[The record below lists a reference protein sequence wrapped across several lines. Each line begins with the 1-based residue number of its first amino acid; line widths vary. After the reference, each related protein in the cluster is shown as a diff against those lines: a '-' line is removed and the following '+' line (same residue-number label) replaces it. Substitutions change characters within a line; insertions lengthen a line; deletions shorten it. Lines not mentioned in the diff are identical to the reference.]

1 MPFVDELITNT
12 FTYEP
17 YDGFCPDFSAYFNK
31 LKFPDNYKEL
41 KQRPTPPIK
50 GSSWYFPDYEYIVV
64 WYDSSFIF
72 HQENSQAHVKVK
84 LVNLRN
90 PTYKKGEITCLSVLY
105 ITVPI
110 NILHYF
116 FIGSVWKEG
125 KAIKQ
130 VKLKEYLVTA
140 NKAFERKRDNVSYQS
155 FDDKEKLEYNEPF
168 SPNLYTIESDCNNY
182 KKYDKNQLIKIQQNG
197 IDFIIHPLHLFC
209 AHYGMSADIK
219 RILTT
224 YDWNEV
230 KKRFYL
236 DINEPSLYHEKHV
249 VLPKYFVKKDAIFLY
264 HLKYDNPVALSRTKS
279 LNNEIKVS
287 DGNKKPI
294 KVPFW
299 HDQEVQLKIRGIE
312 LDGIV
317 LCAEIVGINQPIGD
331 DITLVL
337 HRTKKVDEE
346 NSQTSGNKK
355 AIIKTYKRDVNTEY
369 LGNKITNEEPNNR
382 TSQSIKKR
390 FEELGRKRIINT
402 VNFQNHNTGSNQ
414 SKGMQPKDISEL
426 GFGEHYGKEGK
437 VGLAAC
443 FLDSESENKD
453 IKLFRL
459 WDMAQDF
466 ALLNGGQAHW
476 FTPKLGFR
484 NDDKLVFL
492 SLENDT
498 AFAYP
503 EIALVI
509 RIMLGDE
516 KFYIVDFSQKSHDIS
531 MSGIAYKES
540 CNEDFI
546 SLDDIQSSKLAE
558 ILSEV
563 ILKEQLPTEY
573 ISEQNQYQTKISTF
587 RHPTAKS
594 SNWVYNAVSKLTPQN
609 LINPN
614 K

>member
-17 YDGFCPDFSAYFNK
+17 YDGFCPDFSAFFNQI
-31 LKFPDNYKEL
+31 KFPSDYANL
-41 KQRPTPPIK
+41 NPRPFPPIK

-72 HQENSQAHVKVK
+72 HQKNSQAYVKVK
-84 LVNLRN
+84 LVNLKN
-90 PTYKKGEITCLSVLY
+90 PTYKKGEFTYLSVLY

-130 VKLKEYLVTA
+130 VKLKEYLITA
-140 NKAFERKRDNVSYQS
+140 NQAFEGKRDNVSYQP
-155 FDDKEKLEYNEPF
+155 FYDKEKHEYNKPF
-168 SPNLYTIESDCNNY
+168 SPNAYTIESDRNNY
-182 KKYDKNQLIKIQQNG
+182 KYDQNLFIKIKQNDR
-197 IDFIIHPLHLFC
+197 DFIIHPLHLFC
-209 AHYGMSADIK
+209 SHYGLSADIK
-219 RILTT
+219 RILTA
-224 YDWNEV
+224 YNWGEV
-230 KKRFYL
+230 KNRLYL
-236 DINEPSLYHEKHV
+236 DENEPSLYPEKHV

-264 HLKYDNPVALSRTKS
+264 HLKYDNSVALSRTKS

-287 DGNKKPI
+287 DESHKPV
-294 KVPFW
+294 KVQFW
-299 HDQEVQLKIRGIE
+299 HDQEVQFKIRGIE
-312 LDGIV
+312 LDDVV
-317 LCAEIVGINQPIGD
+317 LCAEIIGINQPIGD

-337 HRTKKVDEE
+337 HHTKKVDEE

-402 VNFQNHNTGSNQ
+402 VNFQNQNGGSNQ
-414 SKGMQPKDISEL
+414 SKGMQPKDIGEL
-426 GFGEHYGKEGK
+426 GFGDHYGKEGK

-531 MSGIAYKES
+531 MSGITYKES
-540 CNEDFI
+540 NGEDFI
-546 SLDDIQSSKLAE
+546 TLDDIQDSKLAE
-558 ILSEV
+558 IISEV
-563 ILKEQLPTEY
+563 VHSEQLPTEY
-573 ISEQNQYQTKISTF
+573 ILQQNKEEMKIATF
-587 RHPTAKS
+587 RHPSAES
-594 SNWVYNAVSKLTPQN
+594 SNWAFNAISKLTHKT
-609 LINPN
+609 LS
-614 K
+614 KF

>member
-294 KVPFW
+294 KVQFW

-312 LDGIV
+312 LDGVV
-317 LCAEIVGINQPIGD
+317 LCAEIIGINQPIGD

-337 HRTKKVDEE
+337 FR
-346 NSQTSGNKK
+346 NKK
-355 AIIKTYKRDVNTEY
+355 GKKKNTQSVGSDKIITKTYKREVNTEY
-369 LGNKITNEEPNNR
+369 LGTKITDSEPDNR
-382 TSQSIKKR
+382 TSESIKRR

-402 VNFQNHNTGSNQ
+402 VNVQHQNNNPTQTKVIPPNEA
-414 SKGMQPKDISEL
+414 SKL
-426 GFGEHYGKEGK
+426 GFGDHHGSEGK
-437 VGLAAC
+437 VGLVAC
-443 FLDSESENKD
+443 FLDDTSESKD
-453 IKLFRL
+453 LKLFKL
-459 WDMAQDF
+459 WDMAQEF
-466 ALLNGGQAHW
+466 ALFNNGKAHW
-476 FTPKLGFR
+476 FTPNLGFR
-484 NDDKLVFL
+484 NDDDLVFL
-492 SLENDT
+492 SLDHDT

-509 RIMLGDE
+509 RIILDDE
-516 KFYIVDFSQKSHDIS
+516 TFYIIDFSQRSHDIS
-531 MSGIAYKES
+531 MSGIAYKAS
-540 CNEDFI
+540 SDEDFI
-546 SLDDIQSSKLAE
+546 SLGDMEKSKLAD

-563 ILKEQLPTEY
+563 IFSEQLPVEY
-573 ISEQNQYQTKISTF
+573 ISEQNKEGEKIATF
-587 RHPTAKS
+587 RHPRAES
-594 SNWVYNAVSKLTPQN
+594 SNWVFNAINKLTYKS
-609 LINPN
+609 LF
-614 K
+614 KLKV

>member
-1 MPFVDELITNT
+1 MSFVNKLTINEV
-12 FTYEP
+12 TYEP

-31 LKFPDNYKEL
+31 FKYPDNHKEL
-41 KQRPTPPIK
+41 NLKPTPPIQ
-50 GSSWYFPDYEYIVV
+50 GSSWYFLSYEYIVV
-64 WYDSSFIF
+64 WYDSNFIF
-72 HQENSQAHVKVK
+72 HQKNSQAYVKIK

-90 PTYKKGEITCLSVLY
+90 PTYKKGELTYLSVLY

-125 KAIKQ
+125 KPIKQ

-140 NKAFERKRDNVSYQS
+140 NQAFEGKRDNVSYQP
-155 FDDKEKLEYNEPF
+155 FYDKEKHKYNKPF
-168 SPNLYTIESDCNNY
+168 SPNLYTIESDRNNY
-182 KKYDKNQLIKIQQNG
+182 KYDQNQLVKIKQNG
-197 IDFIIHPLHLFC
+197 RDFIIHPLHLFC
-209 AHYGMSADIK
+209 SHYGLSSDIK
-219 RILTT
+219 RILTA
-224 YDWNEV
+224 YNWDEV
-230 KKRFYL
+230 KSRLHL
-236 DINEPSLYHEKHV
+236 DENEPSLYPEKHV
-249 VLPKYFVKKDAIFLY
+249 VLPKHFVKKDAIFLY
-264 HLKYDNPVALSRTKS
+264 HLKYDNAVALSRTKS
-279 LNNEIKVS
+279 LNNEIKFS
-287 DGNKKPI
+287 SENQKPV

-312 LDGIV
+312 LDDIV

-337 HRTKKVDEE
+337 HHTKKVDEE
-346 NSQTSGNKK
+346 NSQSSGNKK

-369 LGNKITNEEPNNR
+369 LGTKIIDGEPDNR

-402 VNFQNHNTGSNQ
+402 VNIQNQNSNSHQ
-414 SKGMQPKDISEL
+414 TKGIQPKEICEL
-426 GFGEHYGKEGK
+426 GFGDHYGKEGK
-437 VGLAAC
+437 VGLVVC

-484 NDDKLVFL
+484 NDDNLVFL

-509 RIMLGDE
+509 RIILGDE
-516 KFYIVDFSQKSHDIS
+516 TFYIVDFSQKSHDIS
-531 MSGIAYKES
+531 MSGIAYKQS
-540 CNEDFI
+540 NGEDFI
-546 SLDDIQSSKLAE
+546 TLNDIQGSKLAE
-558 ILSEV
+558 IISEV
-563 ILKEQLPTEY
+563 VTSEQLPTEY
-573 ISEQNQYQTKISTF
+573 ILQQNEKEMKIATF
-587 RHPTAKS
+587 RHPSAES
-594 SNWVYNAVSKLTPQN
+594 SNWVFNAISKLTHKT
-609 LINPN
+609 LS
-614 K
+614 KF

>member
-17 YDGFCPDFSAYFNK
+17 YDGFCPDFSEFFNK
-31 LKFPDNYKEL
+31 IKFPSDYANL
-41 KQRPTPPIK
+41 NPRPVPPIK

-72 HQENSQAHVKVK
+72 HQKNSQAHVKVK

-90 PTYKKGEITCLSVLY
+90 PTYKKGEITYLSVLY

-140 NKAFERKRDNVSYQS
+140 NQTFERKRDNVSYQP
-155 FDDKEKLEYNEPF
+155 FHDKEKLEYNEPF
-168 SPNLYTIESDCNNY
+168 SPNLYTIESDRKNY
-182 KKYDKNQLIKIQQNG
+182 KCDQNQLLKIQQNNR
-197 IDFIIHPLHLFC
+197 DFIIHPLHLFC
-209 AHYGMSADIK
+209 SHYGLSGDIK
-219 RILTT
+219 RILTA
-224 YDWNEV
+224 YNWDEV
-230 KKRFYL
+230 QHRLYL
-236 DINEPSLYHEKHV
+236 EENEPSLYPEKHV

-264 HLKYDNPVALSRTKS
+264 HLKYDNAVALSRTKS

-287 DGNKKPI
+287 DGNQKPI

-312 LDGIV
+312 LNGIV

-346 NSQTSGNKK
+346 NSQSSGNKK
-355 AIIKTYKRDVNTEY
+355 AIIKTYKREVNTEY
-369 LGNKITNEEPNNR
+369 LDNKITNKEPNNR
-382 TSQSIKKR
+382 TSQSIRKR
-390 FEELGRKRIINT
+390 FEELGRERIINT
-402 VNFQNHNTGSNQ
+402 VNLQNQNNDPHQ
-414 SKGMQPKDISEL
+414 SKGIQPKDISEL
-426 GFGEHYGKEGK
+426 GFGDHYGKEGK

-484 NDDKLVFL
+484 NDDNLVFL

-509 RIMLGDE
+509 RIILSDE
-516 KFYIVDFSQKSHDIS
+516 TFYILDFSQKSHDIS

-540 CNEDFI
+540 NREDFI
-546 SLDDIQSSKLAE
+546 TLDNIHDSKLAE
-558 ILSEV
+558 IISEV
-563 ILKEQLPTEY
+563 VTSEQLPTEY
-573 ISEQNQYQTKISTF
+573 ILQQNKKEIKVSTF
-587 RHPTAKS
+587 RHPTAES
-594 SNWVYNAVSKLTPQN
+594 SNWVFNAISKLTYKT
-609 LINPN
+609 LS
-614 K
+614 KL